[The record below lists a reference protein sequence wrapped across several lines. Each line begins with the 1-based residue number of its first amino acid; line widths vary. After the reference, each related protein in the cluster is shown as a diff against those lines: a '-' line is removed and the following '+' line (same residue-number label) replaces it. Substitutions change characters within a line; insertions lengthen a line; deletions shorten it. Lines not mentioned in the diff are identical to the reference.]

1 MAHMPLP
8 ENTAAAIQAVK
19 QQIKAKLPDYK
30 RVFDEVADHIDTQVA
45 EIRAELAA
53 GKHPVP
59 QLDADD
65 IVNGT
70 VTAEQIARIRRRG
83 CLVVHG
89 VFDRERAEQWNRD
102 IGAYLDGNNFEEALK
117 HAAEDHYFGTLAAGK
132 PQIYGVYWSKPQVEA
147 RQDERMKAVQCFLNG
162 LWQTESNGK
171 QHFDPNNI
179 ISYADRVRRRPP
191 KSKPLGLSPH
201 VDSGTIERWLD
212 DNFRYVYRHIFN
224 GNWRDYNPFDGDGR
238 TEVRE
243 IPSPANASVFRTFQG
258 WTSLSPQRKNGGTL
272 KLVPIADAMSYILLR
287 ALQDDVADDDL
298 CGAQPMRTLGIYPQW
313 HQLLLDAECPIPDM
327 EAGDCVFW
335 HCDVVHSVEAEHNSP
350 YDSNVMYIGCAP
362 RCAKNEAYL
371 DGQWAAFVDGKS
383 PPDYAPDN
391 FEVNFQ
397 DRATEADLTDLG
409 RTQLRV
415 SD

>member
-8 ENTAAAIQAVK
+8 ADIGATITEVK
-19 QQIKAKLPDYK
+19 RQLKSQLPDYA
-30 RVFDEVADHIDTQVA
+30 RVFAEVEQNIRSQVDD
-45 EIRAELAA
+45 IRAELAA
-53 GKHPVP
+53 GQSPVP
-59 QLDADD
+59 QLTADD
-65 IVNGT
+65 ILNGK
-70 VTAEQIARIRRRG
+70 VSDDMRQRIRQRG
-83 CLVVHG
+83 CVVIHG
-89 VFDRERAEQWNRD
+89 VFDRQTAEQWNRD
-102 IGAYLDGNNFEEALK
+102 IGDYLDGNNFEEALK
-117 HAAEDHYFGTLAAGK
+117 HAAEDHYFGTLAQGK
-132 PQIYGVYWSKPQVEA
+132 PQIYGVYWSKPQVLA
-147 RQDERMKAVQCFLNG
+147 RQDERMKRVQCFLNG
-162 LWQTESNGK
+162 LWQTESGGK
-171 QHFDPNNI
+171 QHFDPDNI
-179 ISYADRVRRRPP
+179 ITYADRVRRRPP

-212 DNFRYVYRHIFN
+212 ENFRYVYRHIFS

-272 KLVPIADAMSYILLR
+272 KLVPIANAMAYILLR

-298 CGAQPMRTLGIYPQW
+298 CGAKPMRTLGIFPEY
-313 HQLLLDAECPIPDM
+313 HQLLLDAECSIPDM

-350 YDSNVMYIGCAP
+350 YDSNVMYIGAAP

-371 DGQWAAFVDGKS
+371 DGQWQAFVEGKS

-391 FEVNFQ
+391 FEVGFRN
-397 DRATEADLTDLG
+397 RATEADLSTLG
-409 RTQLRV
+409 KQQLTA
-415 SD
+415 